1 MDNTRLIELLNKFIG
16 YCVELKSNE
25 KRIEQ
30 EFFFRIIIGMSDKEL
45 EYFGIDFEGVE
56 V

>member
-1 MDNTRLIELLNKFIG
+1 MDKDRLIKLLNKFIG

-30 EFFFRIIIGMSDKEL
+30 EFFFRIIIGMSDEEL
-45 EYFGIDFEGVE
+45 EYFGIDFEGAE

>member
-1 MDNTRLIELLNKFIG
+1 MNNDRLTELLNKFIG

-30 EFFFRIIIGMSDKEL
+30 EFFFRVIIGMSDKEL
-45 EYFGIDFEGVE
+45 EHFGIDFKGAE